1 MDFEKSILFN
11 LCENNDYTQAVNVYI
26 KPEYF
31 EDYATKEI
39 FKYVDE
45 YIKEYK
51 ASPTKSILQYEISKS
66 SKYNEKQYENIL
78 STLDSVFKCQLENTE
93 WLIKETEAYCQNIAF
108 SNAIMKC
115 YEIYENSPEKKDAAI
130 EIMRDA
136 LRVEFDSE
144 SGIDFFSESDIEKRH
159 QKYNEENTILKTGLE
174 TFDIVCGL
182 KPKTVT
188 CLLGT
193 SGAGK
198 TASKISIAA
207 HLISQG
213 IDVAYFTFEMAE
225 EEIAKRVEAHLLD
238 IEINNIKDLDIK
250 SFRQKL
256 TKLKEK
262 SYGRLRIKEYPPV
275 SASCIDMEKQ
285 LDDWKIKDDF
295 KPQVIIGDYLNI
307 IKSSRIKEANSY
319 VTVKSVA
326 EEFRG
331 LCIKKKAAGLTSTQ
345 TNRDGMQVSKLS
357 YTNMSDSVGVIYTV
371 DNLIGILSNE
381 QMRSEGFQIWQNL
394 KCRNTGIID
403 YFYPMLTKFEYS
415 KLIDGHNKITN
426 NEILLNN
433 SDEMI
438 MRVEALRRG
447 ESRSQVRKF
456 DEQVKLIKK
465 QKEAFKFKI
474 ESEDSL
480 DFLE

>member
-1 MDFEKSILFN
+1 MDFEKVILFN
-11 LCENNDYTQAVNVYI
+11 LCENNDYTQAVNVHL
-26 KPEYF
+26 KSEYF

-39 FKYVDE
+39 FKYVDD
-45 YIKEYK
+45 YLKEFK
-51 ASPTKSILQYEISKS
+51 AAPTKSIIQYEVSKA
-66 SKYNEKQYENIL
+66 SKYNEKQYESIQ
-78 STLDSVFKCQLENTE
+78 STIESVFNCEPENTE
-93 WLIKETEAYCQNIAF
+93 WLIKETESYCQNVAF
-108 SNAIMKC
+108 SSAIMKC
-115 YEIYENSPEKKDAAI
+115 YDIYENDPDKKDAAI

-144 SGIDFFSESDIEKRH
+144 SGIDFFDDSSIEKRH
-159 QKYNEENTILKTGLE
+159 QKYNEENVILKTGLE
-174 TFDIVCGL
+174 TFDVVCGL
-182 KPKTVT
+182 KQKTVT

-198 TASKISIAA
+198 TAAKISLTA

-238 IEINNIKDLDIK
+238 IEINNVKNLDIK

-256 TKLKEK
+256 VKLKEK
-262 SYGRLRIKEYPPV
+262 SYGKLRIKEYPPV
-275 SASCIDMEKQ
+275 GASCLDLEKQ

-295 KPQVIIGDYLNI
+295 DPKVVVGDYLNI

-319 VTVKSVA
+319 ITVKSVA

-331 LCIKKKAAGLTSTQ
+331 LCIKRNVAGLTSTQ
-345 TNRDGMQVSKLS
+345 TNREGMQVSKLS
-357 YTNMSDSVGVIYTV
+357 YANMSDSVGVIYTV

-403 YFYPMLTKFEYS
+403 FFYPIITKFEYS
-415 KLIDGHNKITN
+415 KLIDGHGKITN
-426 NEILLNN
+426 NELLLNN
-433 SDEMI
+433 NDETV
-438 MRVEALRRG
+438 MRVEALRKG
-447 ESRSQVRKF
+447 ETISKIKKF
-456 DEQVKLIKK
+456 DQQTKLIKK
-465 QKEAFKFKI
+465 QKESFKFKDN
-474 ESEDSL
+474 EDQL